1 MVGRGMLVPLARLAR
16 RAVRGV
22 ESVSMNGTNRAETSD
37 RAALRATPG
46 LATALAACLLLPA
59 CAHGQAG
66 VEELDRPDGQRI
78 AGRIEGDVRSGFRFA
93 PRGGGPPIALEPGAV
108 IRREGQGQGP
118 GPGAL
123 PAAPAGLP
131 PFHLLVGEAARLS
144 GSLRTLT
151 GSEVR
156 FAPAWQPGEV
166 TMPRAC
172 LQAIVQRPGEARV
185 LADGF
190 ETIDAARWSVT
201 GIAATADRTRPGAGR
216 VLRLT
221 AQGTSSLTH
230 NLEDPLAAGR
240 LELAFHDDG
249 KVARGHECVVEPVFR
264 GPSRRAAI
272 RIILGWSEDSP
283 AVESPGVTSLQVQRL
298 VRTSGWHRLTLRF
311 GPEETEIAVDGQE
324 LAHGR
329 GPEGPLTAITLSARS
344 VDGPT
349 PANATATATATATDR
364 PPSAEFDDLL
374 LIRFVEPP
382 ASVEIDP
389 TQDEA
394 RLVVGDQLFGEVR
407 GADANGMDMA
417 VNGRPIAMRW
427 GEVAGLYL
435 RRVPDQ
441 GAPVEGLLVRA
452 EWRTAPGDRDAD
464 LDFAEGAL
472 LALSE
477 DSLTLA
483 TPYAGTLTIPRAP
496 LCRLDVLGRGRR
508 VVVDDA
514 AHHLGDEVSVTHPL
528 DPPQPEALALDRSI
542 ELPAAPDGPAELV
555 LDVIGVVP
563 EAGDPRY
570 SIQVRNG
577 ELRSYVAVNGR
588 RLDYLNRHVT
598 TRNEEAPERIRIP
611 IPRGL
616 LHAGKNAV
624 RIELTG
630 DSDPRPKYDDLG
642 ILQVAVEFPASAAAP
657 APAPRD
663 GGPGAARGAGGA
675 TRDGGPRPAGLDH

>member
-1 MVGRGMLVPLARLAR
+1 M
-16 RAVRGV
+16 AV
-22 ESVSMNGTNRAETSD
+22 
-37 RAALRATPG
+37 
-46 LATALAACLLLPA
+46 CLLLPA
-59 CAHGQAG
+59 CARGQAG

-78 AGRIEGDVRSGFRFA
+78 AGRIDGDARSGFRFA
-93 PRGGGPPIALEPGAV
+93 PRGGGPPIALEPGAM

-118 GPGAL
+118 GPGAR
-123 PAAPAGLP
+123 PAASAGLP

-144 GSLRTLT
+144 GTLRTLT

-201 GIAATADRTRPGAGR
+201 GVAATADRGRPGAGR

-230 NLEDPLAAGR
+230 NLDEPLAAGR
-240 LELAFHDDG
+240 LELAFHDNG
-249 KVARGHECVVEPVFR
+249 KVARGHEFVVEPVFR

-283 AVESPGVTSLQVQRL
+283 AVESPEGPTLPVQRL
-298 VRTSGWHRLTLRF
+298 VRKPGWHRLTLRF
-311 GPEETEIAVDGQE
+311 GPEETEIAIDGQE

-329 GPEGPLTAITLSARS
+329 GPEGPLAAITLSTRT
-344 VDGPT
+344 VDG
-349 PANATATATATATDR
+349 AASATATDR
-364 PPSAEFDDLL
+364 PLSAEFDDLL

-407 GADANGMDMA
+407 GADADGVDMA

-435 RRVPDQ
+435 RRVPAQ
-441 GAPVEGLLVRA
+441 GVPVEGLLVRA
-452 EWRTAPGDRDAD
+452 EWRTAPGDRPAD

-472 LALSE
+472 LAQSE
-477 DSLTLA
+477 DSLSLA
-483 TPYAGTLTIPRAP
+483 TPYSGTLVIPRAP
-496 LCRLDVLGRGRR
+496 LSRLAVLGRGQR
-508 VVVDDA
+508 VVVDVA

-528 DPPQPEALALDRSI
+528 DPPQPEGLTLDRSI

-555 LDVIGVVP
+555 LDVVGVVP
-563 EAGDPRY
+563 EAGDKEY

-577 ELRSYVAVNGR
+577 ELRSFVSVNGR
-588 RLDYLNRHVT
+588 RLDYLNRLVT
-598 TRNEEAPERIRIP
+598 TRNDEAPERIRIP

-616 LHAGKNAV
+616 LHAGKNAI
-624 RIELTG
+624 RFELTG

-642 ILQVAVEFPASAAAP
+642 ILQVAVEFPAAAAAP
-657 APAPRD
+657 AP
-663 GGPGAARGAGGA
+663 
-675 TRDGGPRPAGLDH
+675 RPAQPGSS

>member
-1 MVGRGMLVPLARLAR
+1 MLVPLARLAR

-22 ESVSMNGTNRAETSD
+22 ESVSMNGTNRAEKSD
-37 RAALRATPG
+37 RAALRATPA
-46 LATALAACLLLPA
+46 LATAMAVCLLLPA
-59 CAHGQAG
+59 CVHGQAG

-78 AGRIEGDVRSGFRFA
+78 AGRIEGDARSGFRFA
-93 PRGGGPPIALEPGAV
+93 PRGGGPPIALEPGAM
-108 IRREGQGQGP
+108 IRREGQGP
-118 GPGAL
+118 GPGAR
-123 PAAPAGLP
+123 PAAPVGLP

-156 FAPAWQPGEV
+156 FAPGWQPGEV

-172 LQAIVQRPGEARV
+172 IQAIVQRPGEARV

-190 ETIDAARWSVT
+190 EAIDVARWSVT

-249 KVARGHECVVEPVFR
+249 KVARGHECVVETVFR
-264 GPSRRAAI
+264 RPSGRAAI

-298 VRTSGWHRLTLRF
+298 VRTPGWHRLTLRF

-329 GPEGPLTAITLSARS
+329 GPEGPLTAITLSTRT
-344 VDGPT
+344 VDG
-349 PANATATATATATDR
+349 AASASATATDR
-364 PPSAEFDDLL
+364 PLSAEFDDLL

-407 GADANGMDMA
+407 GADADGVDMA

-435 RRVPDQ
+435 RRVPAQ
-441 GAPVEGLLVRA
+441 GVPVEGLLVRA
-452 EWRTAPGDRDAD
+452 EWRTAPGDRPAD

-472 LALSE
+472 LAQSE

-483 TPYAGTLTIPRAP
+483 TPYSGTLVIPRAP
-496 LCRLDVLGRGRR
+496 LSRLAVLGRSRR
-508 VVVDDA
+508 IVIDVA

-528 DPPQPEALALDRSI
+528 DPPQPEGLTLERSI

-555 LDVIGVVP
+555 LDVIEVVP
-563 EAGDPRY
+563 EAGDKEY
-570 SIQVRNG
+570 SAQVRNG
-577 ELRSYVAVNGR
+577 ELRSFVAVNGR
-588 RLDYLNRHVT
+588 RLDYLNHLVT
-598 TRNEEAPERIRIP
+598 ARNEEAPERVRIT

-616 LHAGKNAV
+616 LRAGKNAV

-642 ILQVAVEFPASAAAP
+642 ILQVAVEFPAAP
-657 APAPRD
+657 APAPRE
-663 GGPGAARGAGGA
+663 GGTGAARGAGGA
-675 TRDGGPRPAGLDH
+675 NPG